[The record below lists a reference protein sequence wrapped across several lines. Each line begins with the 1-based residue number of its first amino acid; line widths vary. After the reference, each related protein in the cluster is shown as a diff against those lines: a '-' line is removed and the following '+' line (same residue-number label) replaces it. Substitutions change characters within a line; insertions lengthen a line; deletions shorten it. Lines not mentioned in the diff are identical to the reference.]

1 MVSKVHIVGAKCSL
15 EILAGRQL
23 NLVLSHDSAKT
34 AMESIFKEQ
43 VALHKKEERKVR
55 GRAALKKFRE
65 KEKREKLERERKSEH
80 LRKENQDISTRTAV
94 YQEVMSVSC

>member
-15 EILAGRQL
+15 EILAGRPL

-65 KEKREKLERERKSEH
+65 KEKREKLERERKSKH